1 MIRYNTNNSFS
12 CAGNNF
18 NISESKI
25 LFIRCSWYLSKELWC
40 CLKSLK
46 ISELNWKKPLGNE
59 VKCFQKV
66 QVSSSYTDTIYVDN
80 HLLKT
85 VRVNTSMQTYF
96 FGQLL
101 WFVSFLLV
109 LAWPNVSGVLKD
121 LQMAFAHVIPK
132 TWWFFFIWLLIK
144 VSGLWSAKKT
154 HVPTNSESD
163 FIYPFRFL

>member
-25 LFIRCSWYLSKELWC
+25 SFIRCSWYLSKELWC

-96 FGQLL
+96 FGQIC
-101 WFVSFLLV
+101 FFPSCTC
-109 LAWPNVSGVLKD
+109 
-121 LQMAFAHVIPK
+121 MAQRVRSSEGFTDGFCTCHPKNMVI
-132 TWWFFFIWLLIK
+132 FFIWLLIK